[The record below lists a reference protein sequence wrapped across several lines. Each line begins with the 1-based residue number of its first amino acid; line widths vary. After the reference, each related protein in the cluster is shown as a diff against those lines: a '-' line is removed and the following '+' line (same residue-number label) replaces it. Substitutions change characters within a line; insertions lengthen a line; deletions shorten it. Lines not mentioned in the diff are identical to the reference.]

1 MQAVVLEGPVE
12 EHAPKR
18 KLTTILCADCEGFS
32 RMMRADEE
40 RTYRVLQD
48 CRKLIDRLIGEHDGR
63 IFATAGDSVVA
74 EFPSPVEAVRCATE
88 IQHSIELLEAEAPED
103 GRMHFRI
110 GINVGDVIIQGDD
123 LIGDGVNVAARLQG
137 LSDPGGICISGT
149 VYEQIKNK
157 LTLACEDLGDQIVKN
172 IADPVRVHRV
182 RLGRPA
188 IPRVVTTR
196 IGTVRRI
203 RLAAGGLITFVLIA
217 IAIKYLNYSVRSPVR
232 TSCTHASIAVL
243 PFANLSGDP
252 AQDYLSDGTTD
263 DIISAL
269 GRFSDLSV
277 IAHVAVA
284 PYKGKLLRPGQLN
297 RELGVCYALEGSVR
311 RNGNQV
317 LITAQLG
324 DALSGLLLWSDSYAA
339 EFKDIFGL
347 RNEITESVAGKLA
360 IKIIGIERQ
369 RAFKK
374 PTENLDAYD
383 YLLRG
388 RDYYARNSRA
398 GNDQAKILFEH
409 AIELDPGYASA
420 YVALGLTRARAA
432 VFGWSEFPDEALKQ
446 AESLAQR
453 AIELDD
459 GNAEAHALLGSIYLD
474 LGQLD
479 TASAEAERAIALN
492 PNDAGSY
499 AARGGILVYSGHP
512 KEAIESFEIA
522 MRLDP
527 SMGSSLSYPVG
538 WAYYLERRYEEAVTA
553 LNAGLRASP
562 NDWSNPAGL
571 AASYAQLGRMVGA
584 AHAADEVRRLWP
596 FFDVDNFSAMFYST
610 CMRPASAAP
619 RSVCEANR
627 ALIVDGLHK
636 AGLK

>member
-1 MQAVVLEGPVE
+1 MQAVAPEGSVE
-12 EHAPKR
+12 EHGPKR
-18 KLTTILCADCEGFS
+18 KLTTILSADCAGFS

-48 CRKLIDRLIGEHDGR
+48 CRNLIDRLIGEHDGR

-88 IQHSIELLEAEAPED
+88 IQHAIELLEAESPED
-103 GRMHFRI
+103 QRMHFRI
-110 GINVGDVIIQGDD
+110 GINLGDVMIQGDD

-137 LSDPGGICISGT
+137 LSDPGGICISGN

-157 LTLACEDLGDQIVKN
+157 LTLDCDDLGDRIVKN

-182 RLGRPA
+182 RVGRPA
-188 IPRVVTTR
+188 VPGPGTTR
-196 IGTVRRI
+196 IGIARRI

-217 IAIKYLNYSVRSPVR
+217 IAIKYLNYDVRSPVR

-284 PYKGKLLRPGQLN
+284 PYKGKPLRSGQLN

-317 LITAQLG
+317 LITAQLA
-324 DALSGLLLWSDSYAA
+324 DALSGLLLWSDSYAG

-347 RNEITESVAGKLA
+347 RNEITQSVAGKLA
-360 IKIIGIERQ
+360 IKIIGIESQ
-369 RAFKK
+369 RALKR
-374 PTENLDAYD
+374 PTDNLDAYD

-388 RDYYARNSRA
+388 RDYYARNTRY
-398 GNDQAKILFEH
+398 GNDQAKILFER
-409 AIELDPGYASA
+409 AIELDPAYASA
-420 YVALGLTRARAA
+420 YVALGWTRFRAA
-432 VFGWSEFPDEALKQ
+432 ASGWTEFPDEALKQ
-446 AESLAQR
+446 AENLAQK

-459 GNAEAHALLGSIYLD
+459 GNSEAHALLALIYLQH
-474 LGQLD
+474 GQLD
-479 TASAEAERAIALN
+479 MESVEAERAIALN

-499 AARGGILVYSGHP
+499 AARGGILVWSSHP
-512 KEAIESFEIA
+512 KEAIESFKIA
-522 MRLDP
+522 MRLNP
-527 SMGSSLSYPVG
+527 SMGSSLVEPVG
-538 WAYYLERRYEEAVTA
+538 WAYYMERRYEEAVTA
-553 LNAGLRASP
+553 LKAGVRANP
-562 NDWSNPAGL
+562 MDYSNPAGL
-571 AASYAQLGRMVGA
+571 AASYAQLGRMDEA
-584 AHAADEVRRLWP
+584 MHAADDVRRLWP
-596 FFDVDNFSAMFYST
+596 FFDVDAFVALFDT
-610 CMRPASAAP
+610 GCRRAAAP
-619 RSVCEANR
+619 PSACETNR
-627 ALIVDGLHK
+627 ALIAEGLHK